1 MPSEEWVERV
11 YHHKWYAGET
21 ISVAIG
27 QGAVTVTP
35 IQLARMVAAVAS
47 GGTLVQ
53 PHFFKNLP
61 DLKADHFPLSEDAV
75 EQVTQGMYGV
85 VNEGGG
91 TGYHLRLQNIDF
103 CGKSGTAQLMS
114 YDAANRIG
122 NKKMDGWFV
131 GFAPRRNPEIVVAAI
146 VQNTMEHGGEAAGPV
161 VRDIVKAYYDKKNAG
176 TQQQPPAELRRLPLR
191 FGLWSQPSAEPAVK
205 ALAHE
210 RSSAHSDFDW
220 ALLAI
225 VAAISTIG
233 VLEIYSSTHASA
245 HGRHAVEAAHLDR
258 RRRRGNVPDLAH
270 RLPHSDGPGSRS
282 LHVRPRHSTGRS
294 GDRPFPLRRQA
305 LGRAGWRRQFA
316 SVRTNEVDY
325 NHSAGALLCGSAHGP
340 ADAADLVKVAVL
352 TGVPVGLI
360 LIQPDLGT
368 AMVLVPV
375 AVVGAFLAGI
385 EWKHMA
391 VGLVLVALMIPVGW
405 NMRHHLK
412 PYQQQRIETFL
423 HPEENPRGA
432 GYQILQSEIAVG
444 SGGFWGKGFG
454 KGSQNQLGF
463 VPVRYS
469 DFILAALAE
478 EQGFIGVCVVL
489 LLYLGLILRLVDNAQ
504 KAKDRAGMYV
514 VMGVTA
520 ILGFHVLVNASMV
533 IGYMPVTGIPLP
545 LMSYGGS
552 STAFVFLA
560 LGLVMNVRMRR
571 FVN

>member
-1 MPSEEWVERV
+1 MKDRP
-11 YHHKWYAGET
+11 
-21 ISVAIG
+21 
-27 QGAVTVTP
+27 Q
-35 IQLARMVAAVAS
+35 
-47 GGTLVQ
+47 VQ
-53 PHFFKNLP
+53 
-61 DLKADHFPLSEDAV
+61 
-75 EQVTQGMYGV
+75 
-85 VNEGGG
+85 
-91 TGYHLRLQNIDF
+91 
-103 CGKSGTAQLMS
+103 
-114 YDAANRIG
+114 
-122 NKKMDGWFV
+122 
-131 GFAPRRNPEIVVAAI
+131 
-146 VQNTMEHGGEAAGPV
+146 
-161 VRDIVKAYYDKKNAG
+161 
-176 TQQQPPAELRRLPLR
+176 
-191 FGLWSQPSAEPAVK
+191 
-205 ALAHE
+205 
-210 RSSAHSDFDW
+210 DFDW
-220 ALLAI
+220 PLLAI
-225 VAAISTIG
+225 VGVICLIG

-245 HGRHAVEAAHLDR
+245 MVGMQWKQLMWIGIGILGMFVISRIDYHTLLDHAPVLYLVGIVGLLGVLVIGYSRLGAKRWISVGGQTLQVSELMKLIIIIVLARYFTEVRTDR
-258 RRRRGNVPDLAH
+258 LTLRDLA
-270 RLPHSDGPGSRS
+270 
-282 LHVRPRHSTGRS
+282 
-294 GDRPFPLRRQA
+294 
-305 LGRAGWRRQFA
+305 
-316 SVRTNEVDY
+316 
-325 NHSAGALLCGSAHGP
+325 
-340 ADAADLVKVAVL
+340 KVAAL
-352 TGVPVGLI
+352 TLVPVGLI
-360 LIQPDLGT
+360 LKQPDLGT

-375 AVVGAFLAGI
+375 VLVGAFFAGI
-385 EWKHMA
+385 EWKHAA
-391 VGLVLVALMIPVGW
+391 VGLLLIALLVPLAW

-423 HPEENPRGA
+423 HPEQDQRGA

-552 STAFVFLA
+552 ATAFVFLA

>member
-1 MPSEEWVERV
+1 MKDQPR
-11 YHHKWYAGET
+11 
-21 ISVAIG
+21 
-27 QGAVTVTP
+27 
-35 IQLARMVAAVAS
+35 IQ
-47 GGTLVQ
+47 
-53 PHFFKNLP
+53 
-61 DLKADHFPLSEDAV
+61 
-75 EQVTQGMYGV
+75 
-85 VNEGGG
+85 
-91 TGYHLRLQNIDF
+91 
-103 CGKSGTAQLMS
+103 
-114 YDAANRIG
+114 
-122 NKKMDGWFV
+122 
-131 GFAPRRNPEIVVAAI
+131 
-146 VQNTMEHGGEAAGPV
+146 
-161 VRDIVKAYYDKKNAG
+161 
-176 TQQQPPAELRRLPLR
+176 
-191 FGLWSQPSAEPAVK
+191 
-205 ALAHE
+205 
-210 RSSAHSDFDW
+210 DW
-220 ALLAI
+220 DWPLLAI
-225 VAAISTIG
+225 VGAISGIG
-233 VLEIYSSTHASA
+233 VLEVYSSTHASA
-245 HGRHAVEAAHLDR
+245 MAGMQWKQLMWIGIGLIGMFIVSRIDYHTLMDQAPALYLFGIGTLLVVLVVGHSRFGAKRWV
-258 RRRRGNVPDLAH
+258 DLGGGVNLQVSELMKLIIIVVLA
-270 RLPHSDGPGSRS
+270 RFF
-282 LHVRPRHSTGRS
+282 TE
-294 GDRPFPLRRQA
+294 
-305 LGRAGWRRQFA
+305 
-316 SVRTNEVDY
+316 VRTDR
-325 NHSAGALLCGSAHGP
+325 LTLQ
-340 ADAADLVKVAVL
+340 DFVKVALV
-352 TGVPVGLI
+352 TGIPVALI

-375 AVVGAFLAGI
+375 ALVGAFLAGI

-391 VGLVLVALMIPVGW
+391 AGLLLIALLVPVGW

-504 KAKDRAGMYV
+504 KAKDRAGVYV

-552 STAFVFLA
+552 ATAFVYMA

>member
-1 MPSEEWVERV
+1 MIGHSRFGAKRWVALGGGVNLQVSELMKLIIIVV
-11 YHHKWYAGET
+11 
-21 ISVAIG
+21 
-27 QGAVTVTP
+27 
-35 IQLARMVAAVAS
+35 LARFFTDVRTDRL
-47 GGTLVQ
+47 TL
-53 PHFFKNLP
+53 
-61 DLKADHFPLSEDAV
+61 
-75 EQVTQGMYGV
+75 
-85 VNEGGG
+85 
-91 TGYHLRLQNIDF
+91 
-103 CGKSGTAQLMS
+103 
-114 YDAANRIG
+114 
-122 NKKMDGWFV
+122 
-131 GFAPRRNPEIVVAAI
+131 
-146 VQNTMEHGGEAAGPV
+146 
-161 VRDIVKAYYDKKNAG
+161 RDIVK
-176 TQQQPPAELRRLPLR
+176 
-191 FGLWSQPSAEPAVK
+191 V
-205 ALAHE
+205 
-210 RSSAHSDFDW
+210 
-220 ALLAI
+220 ALL
-225 VAAISTIG
+225 
-233 VLEIYSSTHASA
+233 
-245 HGRHAVEAAHLDR
+245 
-258 RRRRGNVPDLAH
+258 
-270 RLPHSDGPGSRS
+270 
-282 LHVRPRHSTGRS
+282 TGI
-294 GDRPFPLRRQA
+294 
-305 LGRAGWRRQFA
+305 
-316 SVRTNEVDY
+316 
-325 NHSAGALLCGSAHGP
+325 
-340 ADAADLVKVAVL
+340 
-352 TGVPVGLI
+352 PVGLI

-368 AMVLVPV
+368 ALVLIPV
-375 AVVGAFLAGI
+375 AVVGSFLAGI

-391 VGLVLVALMIPVGW
+391 AGLMIIALMIPVGW

-412 PYQQQRIETFL
+412 PYQQQRITTFL

-552 STAFVFLA
+552 ATAFVYMA